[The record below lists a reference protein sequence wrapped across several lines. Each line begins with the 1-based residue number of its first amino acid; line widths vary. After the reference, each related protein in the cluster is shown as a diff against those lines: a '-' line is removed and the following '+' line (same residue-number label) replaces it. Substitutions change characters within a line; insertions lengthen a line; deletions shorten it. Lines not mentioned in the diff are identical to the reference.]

1 MASLVTRLV
10 LAMVV
15 IAGTLM
21 FGNVQVSAQCG
32 GSIPQL
38 VAQCS
43 QFVKKEGPK
52 IPPSPGC
59 CSVVKAADVPCVCT
73 LVTPAIEKLIS
84 MEKVVYVARTC
95 GVTVKPGTKCGSEFL
110 RWNPN
115 QTSSTMCVYM
125 YVFII
130 YLCIFFL
137 KSWFRYFRLH
147 GSTKKN
153 DIRSRC
159 WLELQKTKCC
169 YINFPLNNE
178 KCDHFF
184 CMLL

>member
-21 FGNVQVSAQCG
+21 FGNVRVSAQCG

-110 RWNPN
+110 CWNPN
-115 QTSSTMCVYM
+115 QNSS
-125 YVFII
+125 I
-130 YLCIFFL
+130 YHVCIHACFYHILMLFFFFWNHDFDISGYTVPP
-137 KSWFRYFRLH
+137 KRLV
-147 GSTKKN
+147 
-153 DIRSRC
+153 
-159 WLELQKTKCC
+159 
-169 YINFPLNNE
+169 
-178 KCDHFF
+178 
-184 CMLL
+184 